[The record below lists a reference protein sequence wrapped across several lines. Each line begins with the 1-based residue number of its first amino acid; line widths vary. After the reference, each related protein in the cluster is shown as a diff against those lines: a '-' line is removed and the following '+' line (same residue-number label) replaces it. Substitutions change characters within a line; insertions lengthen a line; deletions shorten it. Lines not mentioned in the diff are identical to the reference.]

1 MLILRSSPTSPFGRK
16 IKIAIAELG
25 LEKRI
30 EVVPADT
37 NDPAESL
44 RRQNPLG
51 KVPTLVF
58 EDGSTLFD
66 SRVIAE
72 YLDQLAGGGRLFPV
86 GEARFAQLRLQALA
100 DGICDAGLLQV
111 YEVRLRAAE
120 MRSQSWTEN
129 QARLPARLRRS
140 RLRRRSTTG
149 RASARSRS
157 PAPSAISTCASKGLG
172 APAIRGSLPGSTAS
186 RPRCRPSRR
195 RASRARAVFEL
206 TAEPSSREAQRSRNP
221 GTPEFAVTGRASLRP

>member
-16 IKIAIAELG
+16 VKIAIAELG
-25 LEKRI
+25 LEERI

-66 SRVIAE
+66 SRVIIE
-72 YLDQLAGGGRLFPV
+72 YLDHLGGGRLFPA
-86 GEARFAQLRLQALA
+86 GEGRFAQLRLQALA

-111 YEVRLRAAE
+111 YEVRLRAPE
-120 MRSQSWTEN
+120 MRCQPWTEN
-129 QARLPARLRRS
+129 QAGKIARALAT
-140 RLRRRSTTG
+140 LE
-149 RASARSRS
+149 A
-157 PAPSAISTCASKGLG
+157 AP
-172 APAIRGSLPGSTAS
+172 PVYD
-186 RPRCRPSRR
+186 RPRIGEIALACALGYLDLRFDGAW
-195 RASRARAVFEL
+195 RAGHPALVAWLDGFAAKVPAFEA
-206 TAEPSSREAQRSRNP
+206 TRFK
-221 GTPEFAVTGRASLRP
+221 G

>member
-16 IKIAIAELG
+16 VKIAIAELG
-25 LEKRI
+25 LEERI

-37 NDPAESL
+37 NDPAEAL

-72 YLDQLAGGGRLFPV
+72 YLDHLVGGGRLFPN
-86 GEARFAQLRLQALA
+86 GEGRFAQLRLQALA

-111 YEVRLRAAE
+111 YEVRLRAPE
-120 MRSQSWTEN
+120 MRSQAWAEN
-129 QARLPARLRRS
+129 QAGKVARALAT
-140 RLRRRSTTG
+140 LE
-149 RASARSRS
+149 A
-157 PAPSAISTCASKGLG
+157 AP
-172 APAIRGSLPGSTAS
+172 PVYD
-186 RPRCRPSRR
+186 RPRIGEIALACALGYLDLRFDGAW
-195 RASRARAVFEL
+195 RADHPALVAWLGGFAAKVPAFEA
-206 TAEPSSREAQRSRNP
+206 TRFK
-221 GTPEFAVTGRASLRP
+221 G